1 MMIAYIRERAQIT
14 IPNEIIQS
22 LNLKSGDM
30 VDISVTDNK
39 IVLKP
44 VIMIEKDQAWFWTNK
59 WQSVEKEAQ
68 KDIKEGKVFAADNLD
83 ELMEKLDQ

>member
-30 VDISVTDNK
+30 VDISVADNK

-44 VIMIEKDQAWFWTNK
+44 VMMIEKEQAWFWTNR
-59 WQSVEKEAQ
+59 WQSAEKEAQ
-68 KDIKEGKVFAADNLD
+68 KDINEGKVFSADNLN